1 MGFRKGWGSDE
12 NRALGALLIGQTGKA
27 EVLGH
32 EKELPEGRPLQESLL
47 LGQHC
52 DFVCVCVSHRDICK
66 VQHSD
71 MGVLLTVL

>member
-52 DFVCVCVSHRDICK
+52 DFVCVCHTGTSAKCSIQMWVCC
-66 VQHSD
+66 
-71 MGVLLTVL
+71 

>member
-32 EKELPEGRPLQESLL
+32 QKELPEVRQWQESLL

-52 DFVCVCVSHRDICK
+52 DVYVCVCHTGTSAKCS
-66 VQHSD
+66 VQI
-71 MGVLLTVL
+71 